1 MLQVIFQSLFC
12 DAEWRHTCGMVQKM
26 KKETEYYIEISKE
39 VCDYLERLSYDIET
53 RKSIITRL
61 FDEAKSSSDDAVL
74 KSPAFQSYHAE
85 LEEAAASYETAKKD
99 LEKFLDEKVKEKSG
113 EVELYNWNLEDFR
126 QPEVHIVIV
135 KE

>member
-61 FDEAKSSSDDAVL
+61 FDEAKNSSDEPGIPVL
-74 KSPAFQSYHAE
+74 PRRAGRGGCFLRNS
-85 LEEAAASYETAKKD
+85 
-99 LEKFLDEKVKEKSG
+99 EKRPGKIPG
-113 EVELYNWNLEDFR
+113 
-126 QPEVHIVIV
+126 
-135 KE
+135 